1 MFTNAIVKKKNH
13 LSYVGSDLLLP
24 LSCLSGVY
32 VPTGTG
38 IGPGGVGTGTGFFPG
53 NRAASNGC
61 LAALDLSNPGLSHNR
76 VCL

>member
-24 LSCLSGVY
+24 LSCLLGVY

-61 LAALDLSNPGLSHNR
+61 LAALDQDSATTES
-76 VCL
+76 VCD